1 MLQLH
6 GTVVSGT
13 GTSSTQMQS
22 PDLMN
27 DLEEAVGV
35 RLFPGSLNLF
45 VDDVPKLTNPIRTRK
60 GKLWPARL
68 NGRRVYFKPKKR
80 GKARLYAPVSL
91 RKTMGLR
98 DGDRVTVELCDKY
111 LMPDDNP
118 PAA

>member
-1 MLQLH
+1 MIQLR

-13 GTSSTQMQS
+13 GTSSRQMQS

-27 DLEEAVGV
+27 DLEDAVGV
-35 RLFPGSLNLF
+35 RLFPGSLNLY
-45 VDDVPKLTNPIRTRK
+45 VDDLPKLTNPIKTRK

-68 NGRRVYFKPKKR
+68 RGQRVYFKPKKR

-91 RKTMGLR
+91 RNTFGLH
-98 DGDRVTVELCDKY
+98 DGDRVTVELCDTY
-111 LMPDDNP
+111 LAPDDNP